1 MGRYAYEQPNCGLS
15 DEWITPR
22 YLLDAL
28 GPFDLDPCASV
39 NRQWDTARRHYIE
52 SENGLAQRWRG
63 RVWLNPPYG
72 DQIGGWMRKL
82 ADHGDGIALVFAR
95 TDAAW
100 FFDTVWERASGAL
113 FLRGRIPFFNPDGVT
128 VRTATAPSV
137 LVSYDR
143 GGAGRNS
150 DSLKESGLDGKFVPL
165 A

>member
-1 MGRYAYEQPNCGLS
+1 
-15 DEWITPR
+15 
-22 YLLDAL
+22 
-28 GPFDLDPCASV
+28 
-39 NRQWDTARRHYIE
+39 
-52 SENGLAQRWRG
+52 
-63 RVWLNPPYG
+63 
-72 DQIGGWMRKL
+72 MRKL